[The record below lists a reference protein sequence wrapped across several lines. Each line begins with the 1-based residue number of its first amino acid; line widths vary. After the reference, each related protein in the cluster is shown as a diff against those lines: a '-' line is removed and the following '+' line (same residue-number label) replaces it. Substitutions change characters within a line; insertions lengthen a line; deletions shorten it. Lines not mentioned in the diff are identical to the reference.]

1 MDVVHMKYKFL
12 CFLISIVVLSG
23 CSDNDTIANVDGRGI
38 SKVEFENYLEQK
50 NIKLDSDADRKEAL
64 ANFVERKALA
74 KAAEKSGSLNTGII
88 EAELEEIKNEILIN
102 RYMDKYLDSVVG
114 SQAIEN
120 FYRSNEKLFKSK
132 QAHVAHIIVRTNKS
146 MSEVENQAAKQH
158 ARNIHAQLSQGGGF
172 EKLVKSH
179 SEDRYSAERDGD
191 LGWVEE
197 GGIHPEFSKAAFSLK
212 PGFFSDVVE
221 TPYGFHIIKLIDP
234 VREHVASFESVK
246 GDIRY
251 QLRMAA
257 KQKELARLMENI
269 DYEIK

>member
-1 MDVVHMKYKFL
+1 MKCKIISL
-12 CFLISIVVLSG
+12 LISIVVLSG
-23 CSDNDTIANVDGRGI
+23 CSDKDTVASVDGREI
-38 SKVEFENYLEQK
+38 SSREFGYYLEQK

-64 ANFVERKALA
+64 AHFVKRKALA
-74 KAAEKSGSLNTGII
+74 KAAENSGSLNAGLIA
-88 EAELEEIKNEILIN
+88 AELDEIKNEILIN
-102 RYMDKYLDSVVG
+102 RYMDKYLDSVVT

-120 FYRSNEKLFKSK
+120 FYRANEDSFKSR

-146 MSEVENQAAKQH
+146 MSEAEKQAAKQH
-158 ARNIHAQLSQGGGF
+158 ARDIHAQLSQGVIF
-172 EKLVKSH
+172 ETLVKTQ
-179 SEDRYSAERDGD
+179 SEDRHSAENNGD

-197 GGIHPEFSKAAFSLK
+197 GDIDPAFSAAAFSLK
-212 PGFFSDVVE
+212 TGFFSEVVE

-234 VREHVASFESVK
+234 VRERVASLESVK

-257 KQKELARLMENI
+257 KQKELARLMESV